1 MRIELQATGTLLI
14 SPDSVAEAYALKW
27 WLEQHKIVNING
39 VDMIPTR
46 SIVISSAVPL
56 TPPGDRGA

>member
-27 WLEQHKIVNING
+27 WLEQYKIVNVNG
-39 VDMIPTR
+39 VDMVPTR
-46 SIVISSAVPL
+46 AIVISSAVPL
-56 TPPGDRGA
+56 TPHGDSRA